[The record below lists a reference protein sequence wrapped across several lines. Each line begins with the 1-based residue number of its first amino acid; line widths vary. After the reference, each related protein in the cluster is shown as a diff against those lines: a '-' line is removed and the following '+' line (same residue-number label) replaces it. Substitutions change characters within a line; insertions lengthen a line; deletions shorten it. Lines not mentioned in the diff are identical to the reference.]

1 MRTEYKIGTF
11 KDFTGAERHYVMA
24 AVSIEFNNK
33 SKILS
38 VGVSV
43 CRPADKFDEEL
54 GKRIAQGKAEKGY
67 KHTLTTCSPGMIN
80 DKVVKALLEQESEF
94 FENNPGYYL
103 AGYDADIKKYKEKLA
118 KNGLTSEEQKIV
130 KYFDTASDERIQLLQ
145 NACLGNKK

>member
-54 GKRIAQGKAEKGY
+54 GKRIAQGKAEKSY
-67 KHTLTTCSPGMIN
+67 KHTLATCSPGMIN

-118 KNGLTSEEQKIV
+118 KNDLTPEEQKIV

-145 NACLGNKK
+145 NACLGYKK